1 LNTIIKIDLSQREL
15 QKSVEKII
23 FLTSYFPYK
32 FFRSL
37 IFIVEYKLWRITL
50 NQKDR
55 TEFDLIH
62 NKIDH
67 ITQSIEDLKVEMET
81 AHQKTDE
88 SLSFIKE
95 NLFNPHEGLWAETK
109 LNSQFRKDSQKWR
122 GVIGTGFV
130 GLLFKHIWD
139 MFKGV

>member
-1 LNTIIKIDLSQREL
+1 M
-15 QKSVEKII
+15 
-23 FLTSYFPYK
+23 
-32 FFRSL
+32 
-37 IFIVEYKLWRITL
+37 

-67 ITQSIEDLKVEMET
+67 ITQSIDELKQEMET
-81 AHQKTDE
+81 AHTKTDE
-88 SLSFIKE
+88 NLSFIKE

-109 LNSQFRKDSQKWR
+109 LNTQFRTDTKKWR
-122 GVIGTGFV
+122 GVIGAGFV

>member
-1 LNTIIKIDLSQREL
+1 M
-15 QKSVEKII
+15 
-23 FLTSYFPYK
+23 
-32 FFRSL
+32 
-37 IFIVEYKLWRITL
+37 

-55 TEFDLIH
+55 AEFDLIH

-67 ITQSIEDLKVEMET
+67 ITQSIEDLKTEMET
-81 AHQKTDE
+81 AHGKTDE

-109 LNSQFRKDSQKWR
+109 LNSQFRQSTSKWR

-130 GLLFKHIWD
+130 GLLLKHVWD
-139 MFKGV
+139 MFKVS